1 MYAGETGL
9 ILLLLILFTPSFS
22 FADDAFALSGRMNLR
37 GIERR
42 EKDSVKED
50 PALDGRLKLDA
61 NGTTWRFH
69 SWLEGG
75 WDGTV
80 KRPPRD
86 RSLFKNYDEVYQSNS
101 PYLEFKELYL
111 SRSSAN
117 LDLRAGIQRFAWGR
131 IDEFPPNDLINPWDY
146 TLFLRKPLEDRKIGV
161 PALSATINKG
171 DWTYDAVWVPV
182 LVPYR
187 LPMPDERW
195 SGSSLASTIKQ
206 AAPNAVIVP
215 HEPDLPDRKFENS
228 NAGARIKRNG
238 SIEWALDLYQGY
250 DPHPIFKTTAL
261 TIIPQGGMIMID
273 PGYVPDFHK
282 ITVIGMDAAAVSGD
296 FSFRAE
302 AAYSFN
308 RFLNI
313 RRELWGYPAILSPG
327 MHPLN
332 PIEQKR
338 DVVDYGIGLDYRLF
352 EDAMLTAQAQQTAI
366 LGNVDLM
373 YERKFET
380 ILWANVKIHWMNQKI
395 ETNLNIAYNP
405 EHSDTMVKAN
415 AWYVFSDSLKA
426 GVSAINLN
434 GPIQSIFGRYARND
448 QVEAEIVYSW

>member
-1 MYAGETGL
+1 
-9 ILLLLILFTPSFS
+9 
-22 FADDAFALSGRMNLR
+22 
-37 GIERR
+37 
-42 EKDSVKED
+42 
-50 PALDGRLKLDA
+50 
-61 NGTTWRFH
+61 
-69 SWLEGG
+69 
-75 WDGTV
+75 
-80 KRPPRD
+80 
-86 RSLFKNYDEVYQSNS
+86 
-101 PYLEFKELYL
+101 
-111 SRSSAN
+111 
-117 LDLRAGIQRFAWGR
+117 
-131 IDEFPPNDLINPWDY
+131 
-146 TLFLRKPLEDRKIGV
+146 
-161 PALSATINKG
+161 
-171 DWTYDAVWVPV
+171 
-182 LVPYR
+182 
-187 LPMPDERW
+187 
-195 SGSSLASTIKQ
+195 
-206 AAPNAVIVP
+206 
-215 HEPDLPDRKFENS
+215 
-228 NAGARIKRNG
+228 
-238 SIEWALDLYQGY
+238 
-250 DPHPIFKTTAL
+250 
-261 TIIPQGGMIMID
+261 
-273 PGYVPDFHK
+273 VPDFHR

-308 RFLNI
+308 RFFNI
-313 RRELWGYPAILSPG
+313 RRELWGYPGILSPG

-426 GVSAINLN
+426 GVSEINLN

-448 QVEAEIVYSW
+448 QAEAEIVYSW